1 MPTQQL
7 RRVAGPASFGLKK
20 ASVLSLFTVEEFVG
34 VLIPLA
40 LIALYWLVE
49 VSK

>member
-1 MPTQQL
+1 MRTQQL
-7 RRVAGPASFGLKK
+7 RRVAGPAPFGLKK
-20 ASVLSLFTVEEFVG
+20 AADLICSEYTIG

-49 VSK
+49 ASK

>member
-7 RRVAGPASFGLKK
+7 RRVAGPAPFGLKK
-20 ASVLSLFTVEEFVG
+20 AADLLGNEYTIG

-40 LIALYWLVE
+40 LVALYWLVE
-49 VSK
+49 VSA

>member
-7 RRVAGPASFGLKK
+7 RRVAGPAPFGLKK
-20 ASVLSLFTVEEFVG
+20 ASVLSLFSVEEFVG
-34 VLIPLA
+34 ALIPLA
-40 LIALYWLVE
+40 LVALYWLVE

>member
-1 MPTQQL
+1 MCIQQPANQ
-7 RRVAGPASFGLKK
+7 RGPAPFGLKK
-20 ASVLSLFTVEEFVG
+20 ASVLSLSSVEEFVG
-34 VLIPLA
+34 AQIPLA